1 MCLLVFTCV
10 CLCLLVYA
18 CSYMMCLH
26 AILLVCT
33 YSRLSHLLLLLLG
46 SELLKPD
53 VLSQIPSQQRKRQEA
68 IFELIHSEKAY
79 VHSLNLVKEVGVVY
93 ITVN

>member
-1 MCLLVFTCV
+1 M
-10 CLCLLVYA
+10 
-18 CSYMMCLH
+18 
-26 AILLVCT
+26 LLVCT
-33 YSRLSHLLLLLLG
+33 YSTLSHLLLLLLLLG

-53 VLSQIPSQQRKRQEA
+53 VLAQIPSQQRKRQEA

-93 ITVN
+93 IMVN